1 MPDDAISQATT
12 GVFRRIFRT
21 LGICLVIVASLL
33 CFPHWLPW
41 MIAAWIL
48 WHTLAVMK
56 GSPGYWPLFACTL
69 ILAIRLVPRTPAM
82 MLLAV
87 AMVAIAVWRFRS
99 RSRPEITLRYRW
111 LSPVMLA
118 ILWGLMF
125 VEYRRSATC
134 NHEVGYDPERPIV
147 CIGDSLTQGMIP
159 DPGYP
164 GQLATMVRP
173 TVINLGA
180 SGIATGPAIGIL
192 ERAMVHR
199 PQAVIIELGG
209 HDFLK
214 FHSRA
219 STKANLVK
227 MITLCRT
234 NDCEPILME
243 IPRGFMIDPYASLER
258 ELAYEFDLQ
267 LVDDR
272 WLRHI
277 VLMSPAAPPG
287 MWFKDAQLSDDGIH
301 SNPRGSG
308 VIATFVADALVE
320 VYGDQ
325 VLRSRK

>member
-1 MPDDAISQATT
+1 MPDEVTSQATT
-12 GVFRRIFRT
+12 GIFHRIFRT
-21 LGICLVIVASLL
+21 IGICLAIAASLL

-41 MIAAWIL
+41 MIACWIL
-48 WHTLAVMK
+48 WHAVVVYR

-82 MLLAV
+82 LLLALS
-87 AMVAIAVWRFRS
+87 MVMLGIWRFRL
-99 RSRPEITLRYRW
+99 RSQSTPARGLLQT
-111 LSPVMLA
+111 SPVAL
-118 ILWGLMF
+118 LVLMWAWMW

-134 NHEVGYDPERPIV
+134 DHELAFHPGRPIV

-159 DPGYP
+159 DRGYP
-164 GQLATMVRP
+164 GQLEQRIRVP
-173 TVINLGA
+173 VINLGA

-192 ERAMVHR
+192 ERSMVHH

-209 HDFLK
+209 HDFLRW
-214 FHSRA
+214 HSRA
-219 STKANLVK
+219 STKANLMK
-227 MITLCRT
+227 MIQLCRA
-234 NDCEPILME
+234 NDCEPVLME

-267 LVDDR
+267 LIDDR
-272 WLRHI
+272 WLRHV

-308 VIATFVADALVE
+308 AIAEFVSDALVDL
-320 VYGDQ
+320 YGDQ
-325 VLRSRK
+325 ILKK